1 MDFFNIG
8 GLELIFLLALTVM
21 LVGPQKAIELT
32 NQIAKFVASA
42 RRTINS
48 VKDDLQSQLDE
59 ETADLKQIERDVRS
73 AVGKE
78 TQVFRDAR
86 NVLREAE
93 NEAENSFE
101 AAKEPDHSGDAR
113 TSVDERAD

>member
-1 MDFFNIG
+1 MDFLNIG
-8 GLELIFLLALTVM
+8 GLELVFLLALTVM
-21 LVGPQKAIELT
+21 LVGPQKAIELA
-32 NQIAKFVASA
+32 NQIAKFVASM

-48 VKDDLQSQLDE
+48 VKDDLQSQLEE
-59 ETADLKQIERDVRS
+59 ETADLKQIEQDVRS

-93 NEAENSFE
+93 DEAENSLK
-101 AAKEPDHSGDAR
+101 AVREPEGSDGER
-113 TSVDERAD
+113 TSAEERAD

>member
-8 GLELIFLLALTVM
+8 GLELVFLLALTVM
-21 LVGPQKAIELT
+21 LVGPQKAVELT
-32 NQIAKFVASA
+32 NQIARFVASM
-42 RRTINS
+42 RRTVNS

-59 ETADLKQIERDVRS
+59 ETADLKQIEQDVRS
-73 AVGKE
+73 VVGAE

-93 NEAENSFE
+93 DEADNSLK
-101 AAKEPDHSGDAR
+101 AAKESDGSDRAR
-113 TSVDERAD
+113 TSAEERAD